1 MITSL
6 YIKNIAL
13 IREHTLEFSEG
24 LNVLSGETGAG
35 KSIIIDSLNFVLGD
49 RADKSLIRHG
59 QSSATVEAVFNDNN
73 NANVIN
79 VLAEFGIERD
89 ETLIVKRTMTENG
102 RSDCR
107 INGRAVT
114 LAQLRKLVAHLVD
127 IHSQH
132 ENQALLN
139 EANHILI
146 LDKYGKSLGELK
158 EKFNLHYNA
167 YLKAKADINAFED
180 ESSRARKIDNL
191 EYQIAEIERIN
202 PQIGEEEGLIT
213 QRNKFQNSERIAN
226 ALTASY
232 SALDGEESFGSINLT
247 QIAIREINAVLRFD
261 NKFEAL
267 SERLESVKIELR
279 DIADELSSEIEGL
292 AYDPRELEKIEERIA
307 EIRKIKKRYGPIEEL
322 AEFLEKN
329 YSELEKLK
337 NAEQKIAELEN
348 IMQNEGNLAINFAIK
363 LHEERERVAKKF
375 NEAIIKNL
383 KELGMKNTTF
393 EAEIAFPQDENSILT
408 NANEN
413 GADTIRFL
421 ISPNLGEPLK
431 PLSKIASG
439 GEMSRFMLGLKNITA
454 ELEEI
459 DTLVFDEIDTGISGL
474 IAKVVAQKLSDV
486 SKNRQVLAVTHLP
499 QLASMADH
507 HYLITKYEK
516 EGQTITEVRLLDE
529 FGSVKE
535 VMRLAGSDSNSIVGE
550 QNAIELKNWAKSYKN
565 SKK

>member
-202 PQIGEEEGLIT
+202 PQ
-213 QRNKFQNSERIAN
+213 
-226 ALTASY
+226 
-232 SALDGEESFGSINLT
+232 
-247 QIAIREINAVLRFD
+247 
-261 NKFEAL
+261 
-267 SERLESVKIELR
+267 
-279 DIADELSSEIEGL
+279 
-292 AYDPRELEKIEERIA
+292 
-307 EIRKIKKRYGPIEEL
+307 
-322 AEFLEKN
+322 
-329 YSELEKLK
+329 
-337 NAEQKIAELEN
+337 
-348 IMQNEGNLAINFAIK
+348 
-363 LHEERERVAKKF
+363 
-375 NEAIIKNL
+375 
-383 KELGMKNTTF
+383 
-393 EAEIAFPQDENSILT
+393 
-408 NANEN
+408 
-413 GADTIRFL
+413 
-421 ISPNLGEPLK
+421 
-431 PLSKIASG
+431 
-439 GEMSRFMLGLKNITA
+439 
-454 ELEEI
+454 
-459 DTLVFDEIDTGISGL
+459 
-474 IAKVVAQKLSDV
+474 
-486 SKNRQVLAVTHLP
+486 
-499 QLASMADH
+499 
-507 HYLITKYEK
+507 
-516 EGQTITEVRLLDE
+516 
-529 FGSVKE
+529 
-535 VMRLAGSDSNSIVGE
+535 
-550 QNAIELKNWAKSYKN
+550 
-565 SKK
+565 